1 MISLDPASTAPLVA
15 QLVEAFSE
23 RIRSGSVAP
32 GARLPSVRKL
42 AVQCG
47 VSTLTVSNA
56 YNRLVADGLLE
67 ARRASGYFVSAR
79 LLERKTAAPR
89 RKPVQISVDSGWLLQ
104 RVYEEDT
111 FAIKAGCGWLPD
123 SHLFA
128 DGIKQALSALAR
140 RPDRLVSRYGHPLG
154 YAPLRRA
161 IQLLLAQRNID
172 CDPDQILLT
181 HGASQAL
188 DLTMRTFL
196 QPGDVAFVDDPGYCN
211 LYPSLHAMG
220 VTIIGVERTL
230 QGPSIAALQALAERH
245 KPKLFF
251 TNTSFHNPTGTSCS
265 PATAHQILRIAETH
279 DFQIVEDDIYA
290 SFVEETAPSIAS
302 LDQLR
307 RVIHISS
314 FSKTISPSL
323 RVGYLACSPENA
335 QRLLHM
341 KMAASLTSS
350 EISESIV
357 HSILTE
363 GQYRLH
369 IARLREKL
377 AAEQKTVADALLSV
391 GLSIF
396 HRPANGL
403 FLWAGFGGDLDT
415 AGLAQRAAAKG
426 IMLAPGHL
434 FRAHHEPTP
443 WLRFNVAHANAA
455 PLFRFLD
462 AERSSGRRG
471 IDPPRG

>member
-1 MISLDPASTAPLVA
+1 MISLDPNSTAPLVT
-15 QLVEAFSE
+15 QLVDAVSDK
-23 RIRSGSVAP
+23 IRSGSVTR
-32 GARLPSVRKL
+32 GTRLPSVRKL
-42 AVQCG
+42 AAQCG

-79 LLERKTAAPR
+79 LPDRTSTTT
-89 RKPVQISVDSGWLLQ
+89 PVRPMAISVDSGWLLR

-111 FAIKAGCGWLPD
+111 LTIKAGCGWLPD

-128 DGIKQALSALAR
+128 EGIKQALSALAR

-172 CDPDQILLT
+172 CEPDQIILT

-188 DLTMRTFL
+188 DLTMRSFL
-196 QPGDVAFVDDPGYCN
+196 QPGDVALVDDPGYCN

-220 VTIIGVERTL
+220 VTIVGVERTL
-230 QGPSIAALQALAERH
+230 QGPSIAALQTLAERH

-251 TNTSFHNPTGTSCS
+251 TNTNFHNPTGTACS
-265 PATAHQILRIAETH
+265 PATAYQILRIAEKH
-279 DFQIVEDDIYA
+279 DFQIVEDDIYS

-302 LDQLR
+302 LDQLG
-307 RVIHISS
+307 RVIHIGS

-323 RVGYLACSPENA
+323 RVGYLACNPDTA
-335 QRLLHM
+335 RRLLHM

-350 EISESIV
+350 ELSESLV

-377 AAEQKTVADALLSV
+377 ATEQKTVADALLSA
-391 GLSIF
+391 GLSLF
-396 HRPANGL
+396 YRPTNGL
-403 FLWAGFGGDLDT
+403 FLWAGFGGDLDLG
-415 AGLAQRAAAKG
+415 ALAQRAAAEG

-434 FRAHHEPTP
+434 FRAHQEPTP
-443 WLRFNVAHANAA
+443 WLRFNVAHTNAA
-455 PLFRFLD
+455 PLFRFLET
-462 AERSSGRRG
+462 ERRALGDRQQ
-471 IDPPRG
+471 